1 MDYHQVEKLD
11 RGITTEDGA
20 FIHFEVHTKSG
31 EVIGLEMSTKRIGG
45 FIAFL
50 AGLSQFA
57 GRRKEPIQVRAE
69 LEAGEYQGAL
79 MNPTHVGF
87 AQGRTQQEK
96 ILKFHMGTFSLG
108 FSLDAN
114 AIAPLRAAID
124 QILPEKPTPLN

>member
-1 MDYHQVEKLD
+1 MP
-11 RGITTEDGA
+11 
-20 FIHFEVHTKSG
+20 TKN
-31 EVIGLEMSTKRIGG
+31 IGD

-57 GRRKEPIQVRAE
+57 GRRKDPVQVRSE

-79 MNPTHVGF
+79 MDPTHVGF

-96 ILKFHMGTFSLG
+96 ILAFHMGAFSLG

-114 AIAPLRAAID
+114 ALAPLRAAID
-124 QILPEKPTPLN
+124 QILPRGSTPYH

>member
-1 MDYHQVEKLD
+1 MDYHQVAKLD
-11 RGITTEDGA
+11 KGITTKDGA
-20 FIHFEVHTKSG
+20 LIRFEAHTISG
-31 EVIGLEMSTKRIGG
+31 EVIGLEMPTKIIGD

-57 GRRKEPIQVRAE
+57 GRRKDSVQMRSE

-79 MNPTHVGF
+79 MDPIYVGF

-96 ILKFHMGTFSLG
+96 ILAFHMGAFSLG

-114 AIAPLRAAID
+114 ALAPLRAAID
-124 QILPEKPTPLN
+124 QILPKGPTPGH